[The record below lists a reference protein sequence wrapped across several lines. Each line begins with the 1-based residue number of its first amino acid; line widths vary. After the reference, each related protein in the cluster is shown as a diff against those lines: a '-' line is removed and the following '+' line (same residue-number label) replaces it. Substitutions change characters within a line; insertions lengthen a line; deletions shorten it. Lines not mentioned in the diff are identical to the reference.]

1 MKKIHTVLGE
11 IDSNTLGET
20 LFHEH
25 VACVNPA
32 FDNAFG
38 DKWFPR
44 EKVIERAV
52 KLFKQ
57 AKEECGISTVID
69 STPIDLGRDIEMIKE
84 VSLKSG
90 VNILVSSGIYDN
102 EELFLCGKRPEKL
115 AKFFIE
121 ECQTGIENTN
131 VRPAILKC
139 ATGKR
144 GLTESNE
151 LLLTAM
157 AITQKEAGLPLY
169 CHNEHYLKT
178 PYRQL
183 EIFDRNGLDFEKVII
198 GHCSDS
204 YDLEYLEEIAKA
216 KVYLAFDRIYPS
228 AYERQAS
235 VIAKLIERGYED
247 KILLSHDYFAFID
260 FGNSDFEQ
268 QKLGNRDF
276 TTVHKKLIPTLE
288 KLGVKKETVKK
299 FTIDNP
305 KRILQGGEK

>member
-1 MKKIHTVLGE
+1 MNTVLGE
-11 IDSNTLGET
+11 IDSELLGET

-32 FDNAFG
+32 FYKAFG

-44 EKVIERAV
+44 EKAIERAV
-52 KLFKQ
+52 RLFKQ
-57 AKEECGISTVID
+57 AKEECGISTIID
-69 STPIDLGRDIEMIKE
+69 GTPIDLGRDIEMIKE

-102 EELFLCGKRPEKL
+102 EEPFLRGKRPEKL

-157 AITQKEAGLPLY
+157 AITQKETGLPLY
-169 CHNEHYLKT
+169 CHNEHHLKT
-178 PYRQL
+178 SYQQL

-235 VIAKLIERGYED
+235 IIAKLIERGYED

-260 FGNSDFEQ
+260 FGNSDFEK

-305 KRILQGGEK
+305 KRILQGEEK